1 MMPRQR
7 IRETVLYF
15 TPEKKEYE
23 MKLKGVLVRMGI
35 RIRVVAPEQT
45 GETVGSLLGFAGWNA
60 DGQAVPD
67 GKPTSKK
74 AAPGVKAAAG
84 ETAADGESAE
94 ERAAVSGKPADGSPA
109 EQVGKITDEV
119 LVMHNFTG
127 RRMDELFLNLRKA
140 GVPRIP
146 LKAVV
151 TEINCQWSFYHLY
164 EEIREEHEKMN
175 Q

>member
-1 MMPRQR
+1 MMPKQK

-35 RIRVVAPEQT
+35 RVRVVMPDQT

-60 DGQAVPD
+60 NEKSTNQEKGPD
-67 GKPTSKK
+67 G
-74 AAPGVKAAAG
+74 
-84 ETAADGESAE
+84 E
-94 ERAAVSGKPADGSPA
+94 EDRQGAGSPA
-109 EQVGKITDEV
+109 DQMHEISDEV

-127 RRMDELFLNLRKA
+127 RRMDELFMNLRKA

-151 TEINCQWSFYHLY
+151 TETNCQWSFYHLY
-164 EEIREEHEKMN
+164 EEIREEHEKMTK
-175 Q
+175 QSSTAE

>member
-1 MMPRQR
+1 MMPRQK

-35 RIRVVAPEQT
+35 RIRIVTPDQVD
-45 GETVGSLLGFAGWNA
+45 ETIGGLLGFSGWNA
-60 DGQAVPD
+60 GENTAE
-67 GKPTSKK
+67 GKTEEKK
-74 AAPGVKAAAG
+74 SEAG
-84 ETAADGESAE
+84 NESGGADN
-94 ERAAVSGKPADGSPA
+94 DHGS
-109 EQVGKITDEV
+109 QMHKIADEV
-119 LVMHNFTG
+119 LVMHNFTS
-127 RRMDELFLNLRKA
+127 RRMDELLMSLRKA

-151 TEINCQWSFYHLY
+151 TETNCRWSFYHLY
-164 EEIREEHEKMN
+164 EEIREEHEKMTK